1 LSDSNDNQSYYK
13 ITMELAL
20 IGLLV
25 IPYMLFRYYKHRQFT
40 PFERDIKSYSEGIN
54 LFYEQKY
61 YKSYAYFDKKTIQNP
76 KSAAAYYYR
85 GKCNMKLENVHSA
98 LYDFSIALTFDNTV
112 PEIYI
117 EKGKI
122 HLSRHEPA
130 RAFRELNK
138 AVWHSHNLNA
148 EALRLRA
155 VAHIQLG
162 QLLEAHED
170 LQEALQLGD
179 EHAHYLLKSY
189 PFPNL
194 RSRNNPF

>member
-1 LSDSNDNQSYYK
+1 
-13 ITMELAL
+13 MEFAL
-20 IGLLV
+20 LGLLI
-25 IPYMLFRYYKHRQFT
+25 IPYLLFRYYKVRQYT
-40 PFERDIKSYSEGIN
+40 PFERDLRNYAEGVK

-61 YKSYAYFDKKTIQNP
+61 YKAYAYFDAQSVQNT

-85 GKCNMKLENVHSA
+85 GKCNLKLENVHSA

-122 HLSRHEPA
+122 HLARNEPA

-138 AVWHSHNLNA
+138 AVWHARTLNA

-155 VAHIQLG
+155 MAHIQLG
-162 QLLEAHED
+162 QLIEAHED
-170 LQEALQLGD
+170 LQDALQLGD

-194 RSRNNPF
+194 RSRNNLL

>member
-1 LSDSNDNQSYYK
+1 
-13 ITMELAL
+13 MEFAL
-20 IGLLV
+20 IGLLL
-25 IPYMLFRYYKHRQFT
+25 IPYLIFRYYQVSQYT
-40 PFERDIKSYSEGIN
+40 PFERDIKSFSEGIK
-54 LFYEQKY
+54 LFYENKY
-61 YKSYAYFDKKTIQNP
+61 YKAYAYFDSKTSQQT

-85 GKCNMKLENVHSA
+85 GKCNLKLENQHSA

-122 HLSRHEPA
+122 HLSRNEPA
-130 RAFRELNK
+130 RAFREFNK
-138 AVWHSHNLNA
+138 AVWHSHNLNG

-155 VAHIQLG
+155 MVHIQLG
-162 QLLEAHED
+162 QLIEAHED

-179 EHAHYLLKSY
+179 EHAQYLLKSY

-194 RSRNNPF
+194 RSRNNPL

>member
-1 LSDSNDNQSYYK
+1 
-13 ITMELAL
+13 MEFVL
-20 IGLLV
+20 IGLLL
-25 IPYMLFRYYKHRQFT
+25 IPYLIFRYYKVSQYT
-40 PFERDIKSYSEGIN
+40 VFERDMKSYSEGIR

-61 YKSYAYFDKKTIQNP
+61 YKAFAYFDARTIRNP
-76 KSAAAYYYR
+76 KSAAAYFYS
-85 GKCNMKLENVHSA
+85 GKCNLKLENIHSA

-122 HLSRHEPA
+122 HLSRNEPA

-138 AVWHSHNLNA
+138 AVWHAHNLNA

-155 VAHIQLG
+155 MAHIQMG
-162 QLLEAHED
+162 QLMEAHED

-179 EHAHYLLKSY
+179 EHAQYLLKSY